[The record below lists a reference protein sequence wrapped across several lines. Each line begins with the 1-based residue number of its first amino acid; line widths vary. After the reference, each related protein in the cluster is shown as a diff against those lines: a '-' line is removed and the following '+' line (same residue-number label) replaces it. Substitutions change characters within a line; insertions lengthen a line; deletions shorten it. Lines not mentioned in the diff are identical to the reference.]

1 MSGSSRLWRDWQQ
14 MDLKRA
20 FGFSPVSSATDRAED
35 QRVMRQYV
43 RLRLAASGL
52 RTADAEVTG
61 SAEGLLNRYRE
72 QSRLLIDHRC
82 GADQRIEE
90 FLSAHFQDVEPD
102 GGQWLPGRTLVVD
115 RHGMARELS
124 LPENGDV
131 FESPYVRSHRVANG
145 VLHNPRNDR
154 RTTQG
159 TFHVAEGGLPVPAD
173 KRAVPKRTFAEL
185 LRIGL
190 NPPND
195 VCRLPFDSDASCI
208 VSLLLRPLV
217 SPGVPGFAHELRME
231 TRFFAPGGLVSNLDF
246 VESIFGNA
254 GDPFL
259 PENDAGLDVKG
270 WSGHTGAVI
279 LAPHLERITKRQV
292 GLPHVSKATER
303 QKRDGMCWSDESDL
317 YNDGKPFKATCRT
330 TEGVIVTLISDNYY
344 GYCKKEVKTQLSY
357 AANLLGSAEEEHAGG
372 AIAFAT
378 YNLGSEY
385 QVSSGEH
392 NAQTLAEV
400 GREYANTIDLT
411 PEGYGTDRE
420 FNDLVYIPENAIVSL
435 RTQDIRWQHDG
446 RDRSLPLDPRKIY
459 MAPSGNRIRVEKHP
473 AAPSWRLRGTMPE
486 GVFCHK
492 PCTVSG
498 GGKSEISKSLRD
510 YMLYGPVFVADIK
523 SDLDA
528 AQEIFDRDYS
538 DRWPSDSKLRSV
550 YEERD
555 SRPILSSERSLGSVI
570 KLLTPS
576 SGYTDEFNAWLNAI
590 PNHVYSIV
598 LIIKRFYNP
607 AWGPNWRDHFFVD
620 IFNGSPGHELK
631 HEDRK
636 LVGTYLRVG
645 LLGENT
651 WRTFKCR
658 QDFLSAE
665 KLQTEDD
672 ISASTVV
679 PARHLAGL
687 AEGSAPSV
695 KFAQNCEFRLFQ
707 RPDDAI
713 YRGLDK
719 RTEADIAR
727 GGVFLS
733 NFEPLDAARIRA
745 MTRQVADFDLFTE
758 PMREFLRRAGQAEDG
773 FAVCSA
779 NPRIVN
785 GKPTKNPRYLQ
796 NRPDIESP
804 IDRHA
809 AEIGVRLFRE
819 IPANKPLH
827 LPVNSVL
834 VGRRNNPPDRASGI
848 RGLAVYNPIHYQELP
863 ELLMDFI
870 ASLTGKSPSTTGFG
884 SEGALTKGPFN
895 ALRPAADL
903 NAAFVGYALTG
914 LGGFSTA
921 AGHIGPNVRMM
932 HDISL
937 LVPEIWCRMSAEE
950 RDPQFLISDGLLE
963 RLHDYE
969 DEKGPV
975 LASRL
980 GYRINAAFVRRFLA
994 RVFDNPLK
1002 VFDDQVLRP
1011 EGQDPDAFAD
1021 GVRYITEAHAITARL
1036 YFDDGS
1042 ADAVCPPVKALLSIM
1057 AFGEH
1062 DGLSIDSPDFRRMFT
1077 REAVLASDWYRD
1089 RLDAARSQA
1098 VGRCERILK
1107 HVAATR
1113 STDKTGEISARLDLP
1128 EREEFVRKEME
1139 HKRSQDYLS
1148 LLHGTIGAQPFE

>member
-1 MSGSSRLWRDWQQ
+1 

-20 FGFSPVSSATDRAED
+20 YGFDPASDATDRAEE
-35 QRVMRQYV
+35 QRTMREYV
-43 RLRLAASGL
+43 RLRLAACGL
-52 RTADAEVTG
+52 GTADSGVTG
-61 SAEGLLNRYRE
+61 AAEGILSLYRE

-90 FLSAHFQDVEPD
+90 FLSTHFQDI
-102 GGQWLPGRTLVVD
+102 GIGSRQWLPGSTLVVD

-124 LPENGDV
+124 LPEHEDV
-131 FESPYVRSHRVANG
+131 FESPYVRSYRVANG
-145 VLHNPRNDR
+145 VLHNPRHDR
-154 RTTQG
+154 RTTKG

-190 NPPND
+190 NPPDD
-195 VCRLPFDSDASCI
+195 VCRLPFDADASCV

-259 PENDAGLDVKG
+259 PENDAGLDVEG

-279 LAPHLERITKRQV
+279 LAPHLERVTKQQV
-292 GLPHVSKATER
+292 GLPHISEASER
-303 QKRDGMCWSDESDL
+303 QRRDGMCWSDKSEL

-330 TEGVIVTLISDNYY
+330 TAGVIVTLISDNYY

-357 AANLLGSAEEEHAGG
+357 AANLLGNAEEEHAGG
-372 AIAFAT
+372 AIAFPT
-378 YNLGSEY
+378 YNLGFEY
-385 QVSSGEH
+385 RVNSGKYSSL
-392 NAQTLAEV
+392 TLAEV
-400 GREYANTIDLT
+400 GREYAGTIDLR
-411 PEGYGTDRE
+411 PEGYGMDRAFE
-420 FNDLVYIPENAIVSL
+420 DLVYIPESATVSL
-435 RTQDIRWQHDG
+435 RTQDIRWQQDG
-446 RDRSLPLDPRKIY
+446 RDQSLPLDPSKIY
-459 MAPSGNRIRVEKHP
+459 MAPSGYRIRVEKHP
-473 AAPSWRLRGTMPE
+473 AAPSWRLRGTRPE

-528 AQEIFDRDYS
+528 AQEIFDRDYA
-538 DRWPSDSKLRSV
+538 DRWPSDSKVREV
-550 YEERD
+550 YRERD
-555 SRPILSSERSLGSVI
+555 SRPVLSSKRSLGSVI

-576 SGYTDEFNAWLNAI
+576 SGYTGEFNAWLDAI
-590 PNHVYSIV
+590 PNHVYAIV

-607 AWGPNWRDHFFVD
+607 EWGPNWRDHFFVD

-672 ISASTVV
+672 ITASTVV
-679 PARHLAGL
+679 PARHLEGL
-687 AEGSAPSV
+687 AEGSASSV

-733 NFEPLDAARIRA
+733 NFEPLGAAEIRS
-745 MTRQVADFDLFTE
+745 MTERVADFDLFTE
-758 PMREFLRRAGQAEDG
+758 PMREFLRRAGRSENG
-773 FAVCSA
+773 IAVCSA
-779 NPRIVN
+779 NPRVVN
-785 GKPTKNPRYLQ
+785 GRPTKNPRYLQ
-796 NRPDIESP
+796 NRLDIESP
-804 IDRHA
+804 VERHA
-809 AEIGVRLFRE
+809 AEMGVRLFRE
-819 IPANKPLH
+819 IPAAKPVH

-834 VGRRNNPPDRASGI
+834 IGRRNNPPDAATGI

-937 LVPEIWCRMSAEE
+937 LVPEIWCRMTAEE
-950 RDPQFLISDGLLE
+950 RDPRYLISDSLLE
-963 RLHDYE
+963 RLDDYE
-969 DEKGPV
+969 DQNGLV

-1011 EGQDPDAFAD
+1011 ESQDADAFAD
-1021 GVRYITEAHAITARL
+1021 GVRYITEAHAMTARL

-1062 DGLSIDSPDFRRMFT
+1062 DGLLAGSPEFRRMFT
-1077 REAVLASDWYRD
+1077 REAVLSSDWYHD
-1089 RLDAARSQA
+1089 RLEAARSQA
-1098 VGRCERILK
+1098 VRRCERILD
-1107 HVAATR
+1107 HVATTR
-1113 STDKTGEISARLDLP
+1113 SSDKTGEISARLGLLD
-1128 EREEFVRKEME
+1128 REEFIREQMERKRGEE
-1139 HKRSQDYLS
+1139 YLS
-1148 LLHGTIGAQPFE
+1148 LLHGTIGAQPF

>member
-1 MSGSSRLWRDWQQ
+1 

-20 FGFSPVSSATDRAED
+20 YGFDPASSATDRAED
-35 QRVMRQYV
+35 RRMMREYV
-43 RLRLAASGL
+43 RLRLAACGL
-52 RTADAEVTG
+52 RTADTEITG
-61 SAEGLLNRYRE
+61 SAEGILNLYRE

-90 FLSAHFQDVEPD
+90 FLSKHLQDV
-102 GGQWLPGRTLVVD
+102 GMGSRQWLPGRTLVVD

-124 LPENGDV
+124 LPEKSDI
-131 FESPYVRSHRVANG
+131 FTSPYLHSYRVANG

-190 NPPND
+190 NPPDD
-195 VCRLPFDSDASCI
+195 VCRLPFDSDASSI

-231 TRFFAPGGLVSNLDF
+231 TRFFVPGGLVSNLDF

-259 PENDAGLDVKG
+259 PENDAGLDVEG

-279 LAPHLERITKRQV
+279 LAPHLERVTKKQV
-292 GLPHVSKATER
+292 GLPHESEASER
-303 QKRDGMCWSDESDL
+303 QRRDGMCWSDETEL

-357 AANLLGSAEEEHAGG
+357 AANLLGNAEEEHAGG

-378 YNLGSEY
+378 YNLGYEY
-385 QVSSGEH
+385 RVNSGKYSSL
-392 NAQTLAEV
+392 TLAEA
-400 GREYANTIDLT
+400 GREYADTIDLR
-411 PEGYGTDRE
+411 PEGYGRDRNFE
-420 FNDLVYIPENAIVSL
+420 NLVYIPESATVSL
-435 RTQDIRWQHDG
+435 RTQDIRWQQDG
-446 RDRSLPLDPRKIY
+446 RDQSLPLDPSKIY
-459 MAPSGNRIRVEKHP
+459 MAPSGYRIRVEKHP
-473 AAPSWRLRGTMPE
+473 AAPSWRLRGTRPE

-523 SDLDA
+523 GDLDA

-538 DRWPSDSKLRSV
+538 DRWPSDSTVRDV
-550 YEERD
+550 YRERG
-555 SRPILSSERSLGSVI
+555 SRPVLSSKRSLGSVI

-576 SGYTDEFNAWLNAI
+576 SDYTSEFNAWLDAI
-590 PNHVYSIV
+590 PNHVYAIV

-607 AWGPNWRDHFFVD
+607 EWGPNWRDHFFVD

-631 HEDRK
+631 HDDRK

-679 PARHLAGL
+679 PTQHLEGL
-687 AEGSAPSV
+687 AEGSASISSV

-719 RTEADIAR
+719 RTEADLAR

-733 NFEPLDAARIRA
+733 NFEPLAAAQVRS
-745 MTRQVADFDLFTE
+745 MTQRVADFDLFTE
-758 PMREFLRRAGQAEDG
+758 PMREFLRRAGQSENG
-773 FAVCSA
+773 ITVCSA
-779 NPRIVN
+779 NPRIVD
-785 GKPTKNPRYLQ
+785 GRPTKNPRYLQ
-796 NRPDIESP
+796 NRLDIESP
-804 IDRHA
+804 VDRHA
-809 AEIGVRLFRE
+809 AEMGVRLFRA
-819 IPANKPLH
+819 IPAGKPVH

-834 VGRRNNPPDRASGI
+834 VGRRNNPPDAATGI

-950 RDPQFLISDGLLE
+950 RDPRYLISDGLLE
-963 RLHDYE
+963 RLDDYE
-969 DEKGPV
+969 DENGPV

-1011 EGQDPDAFAD
+1011 ESQDADAFAD

-1036 YFDDGS
+1036 YFEDGS

-1062 DGLSIDSPDFRRMFT
+1062 DGLSASSPEFRSMFT
-1077 REAVLASDWYRD
+1077 REAVLASDWYHE
-1089 RLDAARSQA
+1089 RLDTARSQA
-1098 VGRCERILK
+1098 VRRCERILE
-1107 HVAATR
+1107 HVAAMR
-1113 STDKTGEISARLDLP
+1113 STDKTGEISARLGLP
-1128 EREEFVRKEME
+1128 DREAFIRKEME
-1139 HKRSQDYLS
+1139 RKRSQGYLA
-1148 LLHGTIGAQPFE
+1148 LLHGTIGAQPF